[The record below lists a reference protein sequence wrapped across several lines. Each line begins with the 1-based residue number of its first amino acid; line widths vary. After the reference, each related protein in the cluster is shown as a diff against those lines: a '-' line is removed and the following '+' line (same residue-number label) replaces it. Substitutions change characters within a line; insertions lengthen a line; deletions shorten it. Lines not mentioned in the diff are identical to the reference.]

1 MEDEKLVRR
10 LQKGSRTALEQVIN
24 RYTAYVS
31 TIVWRTL
38 GAAATREDTEEVV
51 SDVFLSLWSHAHELD
66 PKQGL
71 RPWLGAVAR
80 NRATDCLRK
89 TKPTVPL
96 PEDDGPSPVEGP
108 EETAAAK
115 DQAERLWQAV
125 DGLGEPDR
133 TLFLRHYYY
142 GEKLSEA
149 VRDLGLSPGAA
160 RIRLSRG
167 RKKLRE
173 ILTKG
178 GEGL

>member
-10 LQKGSRTALEQVIN
+10 LQKGSRTALEQAIN

-96 PEDDGPSPVEGP
+96 PEDDGPSQAEGP
-108 EETAAAK
+108 EETAAAP
-115 DQAERLWQAV
+115 LC
-125 DGLGEPDR
+125 
-133 TLFLRHYYY
+133 
-142 GEKLSEA
+142 
-149 VRDLGLSPGAA
+149 
-160 RIRLSRG
+160 
-167 RKKLRE
+167 
-173 ILTKG
+173 
-178 GEGL
+178 

>member
-38 GAAATREDTEEVV
+38 GAAATREDTEEAV

-71 RPWLGAVAR
+71 RPWLGTVAR
-80 NRATDCLRK
+80 NRAADCLRRA
-89 TKPTVPL
+89 KPTVPL
-96 PEDDGPSPVEGP
+96 AEDDGPSPAEGP

-125 DGLGEPDR
+125 ALGKM
-133 TLFLRHYYY
+133 LRM
-142 GEKLSEA
+142 EKLSKLMCLLQKTICE
-149 VRDLGLSPGAA
+149 
-160 RIRLSRG
+160 
-167 RKKLRE
+167 KKNWKKWAE
-173 ILTKG
+173 
-178 GEGL
+178 

>member
-1 MEDEKLVRR
+1 MRR
-10 LQKGSRTALEQVIN
+10 LQKGSRTALEQAIN
-24 RYTAYVS
+24 RYTAYVG

-38 GAAATREDTEEVV
+38 APPPPGRTRRR
-51 SDVFLSLWSHAHELD
+51 WSPTCFSACGPTPTRLD

-96 PEDDGPSPVEGP
+96 PEDDGPSQAEGP

-125 DGLGEPDR
+125 DGPGER
-133 TLFLRHYYY
+133 T
-142 GEKLSEA
+142 
-149 VRDLGLSPGAA
+149 GLSSSATTTTARNSARRYGAWA
-160 RIRLSRG
+160 
-167 RKKLRE
+167 
-173 ILTKG
+173 
-178 GEGL
+178 

>member
-10 LQKGSRTALEQVIN
+10 LQKGSRTALEQAIN

-80 NRATDCLRK
+80 NRATDCLRR

-96 PEDDGPSPVEGP
+96 P

-149 VRDLGLSPGAA
+149 VRGLGLSTGAA